1 MVATHKGDGTH
12 VEDVKDPVEVQ
23 FPGGDRFFIARRM
36 DESRDRVPLALF
48 DDLPLD
54 LCHSP
59 AIKSVVSELPKVGI
73 TGSTHVINCS
83 IASRTD

>member
-1 MVATHKGDGTH
+1 M
-12 VEDVKDPVEVQ
+12 KDPVEIQ
-23 FPGGDRFFIARRM
+23 LP
-36 DESRDRVPLALF
+36 SRDSILIVCCVDDSGDRVPLALF

-59 AIKSVVSELPKVGI
+59 VIKSIVSELSKVNVSGL
-73 TGSTHVINCS
+73 THVVNCS

>member
-1 MVATHKGDGTH
+1 M
-12 VEDVKDPVEVQ
+12 KDPVEVQ
-23 FPGGDRFFIARRM
+23 FPSPDRILIARRM
-36 DESRDRVPLALF
+36 DNSRDRVPLPLF

-59 AIKSVVSELPKVGI
+59 AIKSVVSELPNMCI
-73 TGSTHVINCS
+73 TSLAHVVNCP

>member
-1 MVATHKGDGTH
+1 MVATHKGGGTH
-12 VEDVKDPVEVQ
+12 VKDVKNPVEVQ
-23 FPGGDRFFIARRM
+23 FPVGDRFLIARRM
-36 DESRDRVPLALF
+36 DKSRDRVPLALL

-59 AIKSVVSELPKVGI
+59 AVKSVVNELPKVYI